1 MERNKKLRYTSLGFV
16 LPMEYNPIFY
26 RYSKPN
32 VRKTISGFSRD
43 EIINLIVRLSNEC
56 VNKPA
61 VNILGLLSHDNYWM
75 NSVLFRKYDYIGC
88 HSSKDWRYCA
98 CFNQTLLEL
107 LRYALSINPYKENFK
122 VCNKYVL
129 EFSLVKVVALL
140 NEQIV
145 NFKIYNS
152 SISELM
158 VTGIE
163 LNKDLNSVDYIDL
176 YKEQLVL
183 SFNFFSFLESNTK
196 YAPLLQAFLAKYG
209 IKNWRNYVVT
219 ILRLVS
225 NANFCT
231 RILDFK
237 HIKDEDGLINRNI
250 VDLLSFPYTTT
261 VDYKENVDY
270 SFFRQYPIIKMQDDI
285 YIIYNIGFLLDKLYN
300 SLYFDLKEIAKSIE
314 SQQKINISSLITS
327 EFIEKTIFDTFLQ
340 KCCSLS
346 NYFCFTE
353 AECIEQYKPKNK
365 ELGTPDFLLQRK
377 LGKEILLFEC
387 KDIRLKAELKE
398 QRDFSLLERELK
410 NKLMLKTYSNGK
422 ICKTPRRIGVG
433 QLAGHIKNIREH
445 DFRWGYDIKS
455 DSIVYPVLV
464 IANHKLMWN
473 GLFDMLNEWFVQSLN
488 NEGILCSENNKP
500 LIIMSPLCL
509 IKHSKRFKKDGFEKY
524 FEEYYNH
531 SKIQTGT
538 NVDYINKSLTFDDFM
553 DKYPYKLDE
562 MFEIVQKEVLQ
573 KRDK

>member
-75 NSVLFRKYDYIGC
+75 NSVLFRIYDYIGC
-88 HSSKDWRYCA
+88 HSSKDRRYCA

-145 NFKIYNS
+145 NFKIYTS

-219 ILRLVS
+219 ILGLVS

-285 YIIYNIGFLLDKLYN
+285 YIISD
-300 SLYFDLKEIAKSIE
+300 
-314 SQQKINISSLITS
+314 
-327 EFIEKTIFDTFLQ
+327 
-340 KCCSLS
+340 
-346 NYFCFTE
+346 FC
-353 AECIEQYKPKNK
+353 
-365 ELGTPDFLLQRK
+365 
-377 LGKEILLFEC
+377 
-387 KDIRLKAELKE
+387 
-398 QRDFSLLERELK
+398 
-410 NKLMLKTYSNGK
+410 
-422 ICKTPRRIGVG
+422 
-433 QLAGHIKNIREH
+433 
-445 DFRWGYDIKS
+445 
-455 DSIVYPVLV
+455 
-464 IANHKLMWN
+464 
-473 GLFDMLNEWFVQSLN
+473 
-488 NEGILCSENNKP
+488 
-500 LIIMSPLCL
+500 
-509 IKHSKRFKKDGFEKY
+509 
-524 FEEYYNH
+524 
-531 SKIQTGT
+531 
-538 NVDYINKSLTFDDFM
+538 
-553 DKYPYKLDE
+553 
-562 MFEIVQKEVLQ
+562 
-573 KRDK
+573 